1 MGLFVNMKGLKC
13 PFFRY
18 WLFVIYTISFLN
30 STILLNSHRR
40 ILKMIK
46 KLNSLDKRVLKIIKR
61 NKFLSFIDLLHSLNK
76 TSKCKSLSSGQ
87 LDASLKKLQGGGC
100 IEYGNIRYLGELSKS
115 KKKKTSKPERS
126 LKYPCRRWW
135 TYERSLIK
143 NLTSGGVIFSSGGF
157 LFGKEKRNLTIMGL
171 FAIFTSSTFP
181 LKHVLSINIDEGVW
195 LCRK

>member
-1 MGLFVNMKGLKC
+1 
-13 PFFRY
+13 
-18 WLFVIYTISFLN
+18 
-30 STILLNSHRR
+30 
-40 ILKMIK
+40 MIK

-126 LKYPCRRWW
+126 LKYPCRR
-135 TYERSLIK
+135 
-143 NLTSGGVIFSSGGF
+143 
-157 LFGKEKRNLTIMGL
+157 
-171 FAIFTSSTFP
+171 
-181 LKHVLSINIDEGVW
+181 
-195 LCRK
+195 